1 MGSNSHHGASP
12 MQQEINEQL
21 KSNFEQTYTALKRDL
36 TRVRTGRANANLLD
50 GVRVDYYGTPTP
62 VSQVAAIQIPEARMV
77 MIKPWE
83 ANLLGDIERAII
95 NANLGLSP
103 SNDGTVIR
111 LNIPPL
117 TEERRK
123 DLAKQ
128 VQQLGENAKVS
139 VRNHRRDANADLKA
153 FQKEGELS
161 EDELARALKDV
172 QGLTDA
178 AVSEID
184 GILAKKQAEL
194 EEI

>member
-1 MGSNSHHGASP
+1 
-12 MQQEINEQL
+12 MQQEINELL
-21 KSNFEQTYTALKRDL
+21 KSNFEQTYSALKRDL

-50 GVRVDYYGTPTP
+50 GVRVDYYGSPTP
-62 VSQVAAIQIPEARMV
+62 VSQVAAIQIPEARLV
-77 MIKPWE
+77 TIKPWE

-123 DLAKQ
+123 ELARQ
-128 VQQLGENAKVS
+128 VQQLGETAKVS
-139 VRNHRRDANADLKA
+139 ARNHRRDANADLKTL
-153 FQKEGELS
+153 QKDGDLS
-161 EDELARALKDV
+161 EDELAKALKDV
-172 QGLTDA
+172 QGLTDSA
-178 AVSEID
+178 IKMID
-184 GILAKKQAEL
+184 EILATKQAEL

>member
-1 MGSNSHHGASP
+1 
-12 MQQEINEQL
+12 MQQEINELL

-50 GVRVDYYGTPTP
+50 GVRVDYYGTATP
-62 VSQVAAIQIPEARMV
+62 VAQVAAIQIPEARMV
-77 MIKPWE
+77 IIKPWE

-123 DLAKQ
+123 DLARQ

-139 VRNHRRDANADLKA
+139 VRNHRRDANADLKDL
-153 FQKEGELS
+153 QKDGDLS

-172 QGLTDA
+172 QSFTDGA
-178 AVSEID
+178 ISKID
-184 GILAKKQAEL
+184 EILAKKQSEL

>member
-1 MGSNSHHGASP
+1 
-12 MQQEINEQL
+12 MQQEINELL

-50 GVRVDYYGTPTP
+50 GVRVDYYGSPTP
-62 VSQVAAIQIPEARMV
+62 VSQVAAIQIPEARLV

-123 DLAKQ
+123 ELARQ

-139 VRNHRRDANADLKA
+139 VRNHRRDANAELKA
-153 FQKEGELS
+153 LQKDGDLS

-172 QGLTDA
+172 QGLTDG
-178 AVSEID
+178 AVSEVD
-184 GILAKKQAEL
+184 SILAKKQAEL

>member
-1 MGSNSHHGASP
+1 
-12 MQQEINEQL
+12 MQQEINAQL
-21 KSNFEQTYTALKRDL
+21 KSNFEQTYSALKRDL

-178 AVSEID
+178 AVTEID